1 MEERKDTIYDPQN
14 GLYYQREG
22 DYYIPLFILPEPPK
36 IGIWGKRRQDYL
48 KTHRRLLY
56 DIMWF
61 KDTLNAH
68 LEEIDRQAN
77 DLYDRLIK
85 EFATAEGITEDL
97 KATNQME
104 WVGRMNNI
112 HARVTEIVNNEL
124 ILA

>member
-14 GLYYQREG
+14 GLYYKREG
-22 DYYIPLFILPEPPK
+22 YYYIPLFILPESPK

-48 KTHRRLLY
+48 KNHRHLLY

-61 KDTLNAH
+61 KEPLNAH

-77 DLYDRLIK
+77 NLYDRLIK

-112 HARVTEIVNNEL
+112 HVRVTEIVNNEL